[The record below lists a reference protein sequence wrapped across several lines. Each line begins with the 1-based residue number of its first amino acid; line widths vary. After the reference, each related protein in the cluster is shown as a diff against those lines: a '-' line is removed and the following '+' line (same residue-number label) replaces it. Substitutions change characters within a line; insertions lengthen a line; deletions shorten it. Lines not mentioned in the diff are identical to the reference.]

1 MSGGQ
6 ERPPRDMKQMGAS
19 NSEVSHSSLLAT
31 KIAPPSA
38 APRGAISRD
47 RLTALVAE
55 VESHVLTVAKAP
67 TGFGKTTLALAWVK
81 EFARK
86 GVRVGWFS
94 VDPEDDDEKRFFYYL
109 HRAALMADDKP
120 GVQQGQVHGDMRAE
134 DLRTTTLHHAA
145 DLDDALVPGVDNYH
159 CITQA
164 RVHAHIAS
172 LLHQAPS

>member
-55 VESHVLTVAKAP
+55 VESHGLTGVKAA

-94 VDPEDDDEKRFFYYL
+94 VDPEDDDEKRFFHYL
-109 HRAALMADDKP
+109 HRAALKAAGDAP
-120 GVQQGQVHGDMRAE
+120 RLQLQAHGDLRAQ
-134 DLRTTTLHHAA
+134 DLRNMLLNHAA
-145 DLDDALVPGVDNYH
+145 DLDDELVLVIDNYH

-164 RVHAHIAS
+164 GVHAHIAY
-172 LLHQAPS
+172 

>member
-47 RLTALVAE
+47 RLTALAAE

-67 TGFGKTTLALAWVK
+67 TGFGKTTLALAWVQ

-94 VDPEDDDEKRFFYYL
+94 VDPEDDDEKRFFHYL
-109 HRAALMADDKP
+109 HRASLKASGDAPRL
-120 GVQQGQVHGDMRAE
+120 QQLQAHGDIRAQ
-134 DLRTTTLHHAA
+134 DLRNMLLNHAA
-145 DLDDALVPGVDNYH
+145 DLDDELVLVFD
-159 CITQA
+159 
-164 RVHAHIAS
+164 
-172 LLHQAPS
+172 